1 MGQRAYLRCD
11 PAVGRPQRELVD
23 VDRVSESA
31 ELLTEVAQVGLEL
44 DDDER
49 RFGCSSRQTKM
60 YDKAEAMERIPAVR
74 RVPRRSLSTVSCKC
88 ERELWGCKTRTK
100 IPRPHS
106 LFAGC
111 RRQTVASSKSSW

>member
-1 MGQRAYLRCD
+1 MGRRAYLSSD
-11 PAVGRPQRELVD
+11 PTVGRPQRELLD

-60 YDKAEAMERIPAVR
+60 HDKAKPMERIPMMR
-74 RVPRRSLSTVSCKC
+74 WVPRRSLSTASCK
-88 ERELWGCKTRTK
+88 REHK
-100 IPRPHS
+100 P
-106 LFAGC
+106 
-111 RRQTVASSKSSW
+111 